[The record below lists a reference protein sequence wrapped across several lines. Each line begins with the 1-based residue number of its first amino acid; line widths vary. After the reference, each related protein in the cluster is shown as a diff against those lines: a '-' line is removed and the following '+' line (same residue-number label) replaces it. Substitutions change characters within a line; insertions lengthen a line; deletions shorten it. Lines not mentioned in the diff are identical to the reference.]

1 MSKHGYPL
9 KRLISFSPENLPE
22 SKEEKNLATFQPTWV
37 SEVPWIKDSKFKG
50 KKTAFCT
57 ACNLDFKT
65 GHRFLLL
72 MGINY
77 K

>member
-1 MSKHGYPL
+1 MVTPSKQ
-9 KRLISFSPENLPE
+9 LISFSPENLPSPE
-22 SKEEKNLATFQPTWV
+22 KTKHKNLDTFQPTWV
-37 SEVPWIKDSKFKG
+37 SECPWIKDSKLKG
-50 KKTAFCT
+50 KKYVFCT
-57 ACNLDFKT
+57 SCIIYFKI

>member
-1 MSKHGYPL
+1 MDTPS
-9 KRLISFSPENLPE
+9 KRLISFSPETSE
-22 SKEEKNLATFQPTWV
+22 SKEEKNLVSFQPTWV
-37 SEVPWIKDSKFKG
+37 SEFPWIKDSKLKG
-50 KKTAFCT
+50 KNYAFCT
-57 ACNLDFKT
+57 SCNIDFKI

>member
-1 MSKHGYPL
+1 MDTPS

-37 SEVPWIKDSKFKG
+37 SEFPWIKDSKFKG
-50 KKTAFCT
+50 KNAFCT
-57 ACNLDFKT
+57 SCNLDFKI